1 VPPPLRIKV
10 STYAICKRLVALL
23 LEETPPYESR
33 EKSDD
38 IRGGFHGRLRDALV
52 GTLKSSPDPF
62 WPDAATRPD
71 VRPLSDDARGA

>member
-10 STYAICKRLVALL
+10 STYAISKRLVALL

-38 IRGGFHGRLRDALV
+38 IRGGCRLGSLAAPHFACGALKIAYDLWLLAAC
-52 GTLKSSPDPF
+52 GHIKPD
-62 WPDAATRPD
+62 
-71 VRPLSDDARGA
+71 G